1 MTKGYIATLLIF
13 PLISLILN
21 PTSAQPASAPG
32 PAGPRNVTAIL
43 EKGGQFTTLLRLM
56 KSTQEID
63 QINNQLNNSNSG
75 VTIFAPT
82 DNAFN
87 SLPAGTLNSLTDQ
100 QKVSLLQFHV
110 IPNYLSTANFQTVSN
125 PLRTQAGNSANGEF
139 PLNVTAAGQQVNIS
153 TGVVNATVDN
163 AVYSDG
169 QLAVYQVNQVLL
181 PQSIFAAHSPA
192 AAPAPA
198 EAKKDKSKPTSE
210 SPASSDDVDT
220 TSNSATG
227 PAIDQGM
234 RVAFVGLFCLFAWG
248 FL

>member
-1 MTKGYIATLLIF
+1 MTKGYLATLLIF

-21 PTSAQPASAPG
+21 LTSAQPASAPG
-32 PAGPRNVTAIL
+32 PAGPTNITAIL
-43 EKGGQFTTLLRLM
+43 EKGGQFTTLIRLM
-56 KSTQEID
+56 KSTQVAD

-75 VTIFAPT
+75 MTIFAPT

-87 SLPAGTLNSLTDQ
+87 SLAAGTLNSLTDQ
-100 QKVSLLQFHV
+100 EKVSLIQFHM
-110 IPNYLSTANFQTVSN
+110 IAKYLPTSEFATVSN
-125 PLRTQAGNSANGEF
+125 PLTTQAGNSENGEF

-163 AVYSDG
+163 SLYSDG

-181 PQSIFAAHSPA
+181 PQSIFGAHSPA

-227 PAIDQGM
+227 PAIDQAM
-234 RVAFVGLFCLFAWG
+234 RVAFVGSFCLFAWG